1 VVRNPWKIHHSIR
14 KGAFTPGKHGKISR
28 KINDLQHLKILGI
41 LVDRI
46 LPFCYNICIVKIK
59 EQKMI
64 GLTIVDGDVIRAY
77 DFKPMAGRE
86 DCFIEGEV
94 LDSGDISQ
102 GYQAYRIRVT
112 RDSWS
117 DSEDKGRVGIEMFVP
132 WKVSFSEFQ
141 GRVMN
146 LSR

>member
-1 VVRNPWKIHHSIR
+1 
-14 KGAFTPGKHGKISR
+14 
-28 KINDLQHLKILGI
+28 
-41 LVDRI
+41 LVDQKCH
-46 LPFCYNICIVKIK
+46 FGYNVCIVNKK
-59 EQKMI
+59 ELEMNF
-64 GLTIVDGDVIRAY
+64 TIIQGDTIRAY
-77 DFKPMAGRE
+77 DFKPMTGRE

-94 LDSGDISQ
+94 LDCLDTSQ

-132 WKVSFSEFQ
+132 WRVSINEFQ
-141 GRVMN
+141 GRVIN

>member
-1 VVRNPWKIHHSIR
+1 
-14 KGAFTPGKHGKISR
+14 
-28 KINDLQHLKILGI
+28 
-41 LVDRI
+41 
-46 LPFCYNICIVKIK
+46 VKIK
-59 EQKMI
+59 EQKMV

-132 WKVSFSEFQ
+132 WRVSFNEFQ